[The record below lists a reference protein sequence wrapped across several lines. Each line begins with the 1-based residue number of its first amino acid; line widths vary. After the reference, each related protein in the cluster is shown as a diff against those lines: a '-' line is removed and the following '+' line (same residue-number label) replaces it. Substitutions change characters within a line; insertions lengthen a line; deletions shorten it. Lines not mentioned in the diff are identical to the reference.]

1 LKKQNLALEY
11 LCAQGLPDY
20 PRYSHAISTQN
31 INFTSPLIEG
41 LSACGPCKSN
51 YSNQTIQI
59 KLLKSNYS
67 VQVSGKIQMVF
78 ELLKTRAAVSLKVK
92 S

>member
-1 LKKQNLALEY
+1 MCDHLKKQNLAPEY
-11 LCAQGLPDY
+11 RCAQGLPDY
-20 PRYSHAISTQN
+20 PRHSHATSTQST
-31 INFTSPLIEG
+31 NFTSPFIEG
-41 LSACGPCKSN
+41 LSACGPCTSD
-51 YSNQTIQI
+51 
-59 KLLKSNYS
+59 YS